1 MYCHGLCVKLISQLS
16 QNTVV
21 LNVYIIT
28 SRHGSVKSLIL
39 EFRLRQK
46 GSHAS
51 LGYRKTLCLKRASVY
66 HGK

>member
-1 MYCHGLCVKLISQLS
+1 M
-16 QNTVV
+16 V

-28 SRHGSVKSLIL
+28 SKHDSVMSLIL
-39 EFRLRQK
+39 EFRLLRQK

-51 LGYRKTLCLKRASVY
+51 LGYNKTLCLKRALIY